1 MAKQNK
7 KLMAEIINGLKQVD
21 EVSQTP
27 SLIQVST
34 QTSKAMVKKSY
45 ETKNK
50 IEERSSLINVKY
62 FLTSIMHNKDINT
75 KAWQLSS

>member
-27 SLIQVST
+27 SLVQVST